1 MEIRNIFESQDIENE
16 ENNIIIELNPD
27 DDEEQDRDN
36 EIQFNNIIKYK
47 NEDYQ
52 TNNIIKILFSL

>member
-1 MEIRNIFESQDIENE
+1 MNQKILKLS
-16 ENNIIIELNPD
+16 NNKINELNQE

-36 EIQFNNIIKYK
+36 EIQIQFNNIIKYK

-52 TNNIIKILFSL
+52 TNNKIKILFV